1 MFRRTAPMPAAVPT
15 GAVDL
20 TQPHDTCIRCGR
32 PTPAGVALCERDN
45 PGAIKGPSPTQAHG
59 TILIGVIGGFV
70 GLLLLLRLTTA
81 GVGPFGSTLAGV
93 ATRADGGLDVVVQV
107 TNSGTRAAGASCRVS
122 GGGAPDFR
130 DYVFFTEPIPAGET
144 HTFSH
149 TLPPLPSGQA
159 LSTSSLVVRCN

>member
-1 MFRRTAPMPAAVPT
+1 MFRRSAPTPATVPA

-20 TQPHDTCIRCGR
+20 SQPHDTCIRCGR

-70 GLLLLLRLTTA
+70 LLLLLLRLTTA

-93 ATRADGGLDVVVQV
+93 ATRP
-107 TNSGTRAAGASCRVS
+107 AGAL
-122 GGGAPDFR
+122 G
-130 DYVFFTEPIPAGET
+130 
-144 HTFSH
+144 
-149 TLPPLPSGQA
+149 
-159 LSTSSLVVRCN
+159 VV